1 MDDRVVTCGYCGEK
15 KGNARPFKESLLS
28 KIEQEK
34 EEEEEEEEDRWWI
47 EGNDDRIYS
56 PRFDEIFH
64 PDGHVRLFGRART
77 VPLIDPPAIV
87 RVRKYEEGRG
97 GWWPV
102 FTKIG
107 ATIGAAWT
115 FPSWNGGGLIS

>member
-56 PRFDEIFH
+56 PRFDEARFSIRMDNTFGCL
-64 PDGHVRLFGRART
+64 DGRARC
-77 VPLIDPPAIV
+77 
-87 RVRKYEEGRG
+87 R
-97 GWWPV
+97 
-102 FTKIG
+102 
-107 ATIGAAWT
+107 
-115 FPSWNGGGLIS
+115 